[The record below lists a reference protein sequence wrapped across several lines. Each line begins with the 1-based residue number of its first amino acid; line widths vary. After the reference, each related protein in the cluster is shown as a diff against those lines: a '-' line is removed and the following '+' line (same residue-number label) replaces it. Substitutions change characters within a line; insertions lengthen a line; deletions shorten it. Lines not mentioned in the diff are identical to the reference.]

1 MSLLH
6 TLIHYTFM
14 SKFQFKRLL
23 CILKMVFLIDR
34 SLQGN
39 KLTGKIPEVIGLMQ
53 ALAVL

>member
-1 MSLLH
+1 MHAGACFEQLAKL
-6 TLIHYTFM
+6 FV
-14 SKFQFKRLL
+14 
-23 CILKMVFLIDR
+23 MVDR